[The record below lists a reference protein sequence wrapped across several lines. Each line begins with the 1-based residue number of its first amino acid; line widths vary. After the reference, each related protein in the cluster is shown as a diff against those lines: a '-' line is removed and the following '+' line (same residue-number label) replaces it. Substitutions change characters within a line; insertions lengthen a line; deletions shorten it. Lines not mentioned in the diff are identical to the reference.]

1 MLETHI
7 NGAISWL
14 ETAIEN
20 NQHEEKYEQYS
31 KFNDKLDE
39 VDEA

>member
-20 NQHEEKYEQYS
+20 NKHDEKFEQYD
-31 KFNDKLDE
+31 KFNKKMDNLDE
-39 VDEA
+39 A